1 MEFMVDASRDDSES
15 ILIDLIPEFL
25 LASDDDDDDDNA
37 ENAST
42 ALMARG
48 MSNRC

>member
-1 MEFMVDASRDDSES
+1 MEFMADASRDDSES

-25 LASDDDDDDDNA
+25 LASDDDDDDNA